1 MKINNKNRTIVN
13 IFGGPFIVFSILYH
27 KITFLLLVFFIFAF
41 SLYEYISL
49 IKEKSE
55 LTFYKLFIGFFWVA
69 LIFCF
74 LPIYNIQ
81 DIGKN
86 FVLVIFLSVWVTDSM
101 AFIMGKKFGKKKIF
115 PTISPNKTWVGSIAG
130 LVSAILFLL
139 AINNMNSI
147 FYDIWPENF
156 KFSDILYIGFIVGF
170 FGQFGDFLESYF
182 KRKLD
187 VKDSSNL
194 LLGHGGFLDRFD
206 SMFIVGATISLYLF
220 LTGHYNG

>member
-1 MKINNKNRTIVN
+1 MKISNKNRTIVN
-13 IFGGPFIVFSILYH
+13 IFGGPFIVFSILCH
-27 KITFLLLVFFIFAF
+27 KITFLFLIFFIFVF

-49 IKEKSE
+49 IKEKSD
-55 LTFYKLFIGFFWVA
+55 LTFYKLFIGFFWVS

-86 FVLVIFLSVWVTDSM
+86 FVLIIFLSVWVTDSM
-101 AFIMGKKFGKKKIF
+101 AFIMGKNFGKKKIF
-115 PTISPNKTWVGSIAG
+115 PTVSPNKTWVGSIAG
-130 LVSAILFLL
+130 LVSAILFLV
-139 AINNMNSI
+139 AINNMDLISN
-147 FYDIWPENF
+147 IWPKNF
-156 KFSDILYIGFIVGF
+156 KLSDILCVGFIIGF

-206 SMFIVGATISLYLF
+206 SMFIVAATTSLFLF